1 MNLFSEISARG
12 YLDST
17 THPELVPILNE
28 KKICFYVG
36 FDPSSDSFH
45 LVLQKAGHSPICNW
59 RLTGSILRKRS
70 LKYFK
75 IFFSTTLAEGNA
87 SLPYALKFLY

>member
-36 FDPSSDSFH
+36 FDPSSDNLTIF
-45 LVLQKAGHSPICNW
+45 
-59 RLTGSILRKRS
+59 RLMAVARKGRAFYRNLLLIYRQLFRS
-70 LKYFK
+70 LSFIFGMK
-75 IFFSTTLAEGNA
+75 I
-87 SLPYALKFLY
+87 